1 MSPAAIHQSAVAYS
15 GSSGGLSQRAP
26 IPRNPPPVAPAPRR
40 SSRPSSSGSPPS
52 FAPPSTVERL
62 EGPSLSWYNLSPD
75 YLNHHQY
82 PLSSLAPPLDQ
93 IPSAVA
99 YSQSFDNLVQESE
112 LWADQDLSF
121 ADTDW
126 NFLSIDNATPY
137 PACDAVDPS
146 GNDMGYGMASTF
158 ASLSDSGSSE
168 LNPVPSIHVA
178 GSVNSQDGYSH
189 ASPVS
194 QLHASV
200 ATSLS
205 SPTTSQGD
213 DVLGRVDSSRVE
225 KRRLNTLA
233 ARRCRQRRL
242 DRVKSLEDELEAM
255 RKERD
260 ELRLRCSK
268 LEGETEALKG
278 LLTRKSN

>member
-1 MSPAAIHQSAVAYS
+1 MSACDCSSAAAVKQTFTFWQPAQ
-15 GSSGGLSQRAP
+15 
-26 IPRNPPPVAPAPRR
+26 
-40 SSRPSSSGSPPS
+40 
-52 FAPPSTVERL
+52 
-62 EGPSLSWYNLSPD
+62 LSPSI
-75 YLNHHQY
+75 NR
-82 PLSSLAPPLDQ
+82 PRVGG
-93 IPSAVA
+93 AV
-99 YSQSFDNLVQESE
+99 STPSE
-112 LWADQDLSF
+112 LWADQDLSI

-126 NFLSIDNATPY
+126 NFVSINHATPY
-137 PACDAVDPS
+137 PAFDGVNPS
-146 GNDMGYGMASTF
+146 VNDMGYGMASTF

-168 LNPVPSIHVA
+168 PNPVPSIHVA
-178 GSVNSQDGYSH
+178 SSVNSQDGFSH
-189 ASPVS
+189 PSPVS

-205 SPTTSQGD
+205 SPATSQGD

-233 ARRCRQRRL
+233 ARRCRQRRV
-242 DRVKSLEDELEAM
+242 DKVKSLEDELEVM

-278 LLTRKSN
+278 LLTRKSK

>member
-1 MSPAAIHQSAVAYS
+1 MSACNCSSAAAVKQTIIFWQPAQ
-15 GSSGGLSQRAP
+15 L
-26 IPRNPPPVAPAPRR
+26 
-40 SSRPSSSGSPPS
+40 RPSINRRKVG
-52 FAPPSTVERL
+52 
-62 EGPSLSWYNLSPD
+62 G
-75 YLNHHQY
+75 
-82 PLSSLAPPLDQ
+82 
-93 IPSAVA
+93 AV
-99 YSQSFDNLVQESE
+99 SVL
-112 LWADQDLSF
+112 DLSF

-126 NFLSIDNATPY
+126 NFLSIDDATPY
-137 PACDAVDPS
+137 PAFDGVDPF

-178 GSVNSQDGYSH
+178 SSVNSQDMYSH

-200 ATSLS
+200 TTSLS